1 MGMDR
6 DHMDYLGMAQAVL
19 PVYGQ
24 WVFAIACMREVQNE
38 FGLPVI
44 TFDEYEERPVES
56 RRRMSQW
63 LRGAGGVESSRGVEF
78 QPA

>member
-1 MGMDR
+1 
-6 DHMDYLGMAQAVL
+6 
-19 PVYGQ
+19 
-24 WVFAIACMREVQNE
+24 MREVQND

-44 TFDEYEERPVES
+44 TFDESEERPVES

-78 QPA
+78 QLAGEAAIGQVEQCVEESSGR